1 MCKFDFIKCLFGI
14 HTYEIHEEF
23 ELTDVRK
30 DVIGTIIVSRC
41 TRCGKIKTTEIRTVN
56 NHSI

>member
-1 MCKFDFIKCLFGI
+1 MNENNSIKCLFRL
-14 HTYEIHEEF
+14 HNYEVYKEID
-23 ELTDVRK
+23 LIDVRK

-41 TRCGKIKTTEIRTVN
+41 TCCDKIKTTEIRTVN

>member
-1 MCKFDFIKCLFGI
+1 MCKFDFIKCLFGF
-14 HTYEIHEEF
+14 HTYGIHKKI

-30 DVIGTIIVSRC
+30 NVIVTIIVSRC

-56 NHSI
+56 NYSI

>member
-1 MCKFDFIKCLFGI
+1 MNENNSIKCLFKL
-14 HTYEIHEEF
+14 HNYEVYKEID
-23 ELTDVRK
+23 LIDVRK
-30 DVIGTIIVSRC
+30 DVIGIIIVSRC

>member
-1 MCKFDFIKCLFGI
+1 MCKFDFIKCLFGF
-14 HTYEIHEEF
+14 HTYETHKQV
-23 ELTDVRK
+23 ELIDVHK
-30 DVIGTIIVSRC
+30 NIIVTIIVSRC